1 MPQRWSQDYISVLVA
16 SFQSLFQNRKAQ
28 GFIWEGLEKKVFPF
42 CYAIL
47 SCNFSIGSKLDWH
60 FWQWN
65 IQMFQFLEKKERKK
79 EKHTISIAYFFPGF
93 GKEIL
98 VFFFFFISWFHWKSF
113 SPPFTRR
120 LMKSK
125 TGNQKPCWYSVWGA
139 ADVKGFLY
147 LVICKC
153 SSLEQF
159 ALSLAREIID
169 GMQ

>member
-42 CYAIL
+42 CYAML

-65 IQMFQFLEKKERKK
+65 IQLFQFLEKKERKK
-79 EKHTISIAYFFPGF
+79 SILFQLLISFLALARRFCY
-93 GKEIL
+93 
-98 VFFFFFISWFHWKSF
+98 FFFISWFHWKSF